1 MAGHDLADLLILSEY
16 HVVQGDYRG
25 LRGPIGLLDNLHHA
39 LEAVLHSVEV
49 VHSRCKR
56 VIAIHLLLIL
66 LIELEGLS
74 VLLELHQVQDQALEV
89 HARVLGEVHLVD
101 HEIRVEVAEEEVLLQ
116 LRMQGLQD
124 LGGDPKELPA

>member
-1 MAGHDLADLLILSEY
+1 MSTSNNETPTPHQHLS
-16 HVVQGDYRG
+16 
-25 LRGPIGLLDNLHHA
+25 P
-39 LEAVLHSVEV
+39 S
-49 VHSRCKR
+49 SSKR

-74 VLLELHQVQDQALEV
+74 VLLELHQVQDQTLEV

-101 HEIRVEVAEEEVLLQ
+101 HEIRVEVTQQEVLLQ